1 MKRHGPLNTGYKIQ
15 TSIQRSC
22 LKIHTTGLLPIRSN
36 ETPPQGYLDVVIH
49 LSMMAMSPSAP
60 MRVLLD
66 AAVGRVDAQLI
77 KSHRLHAFLLR
88 FFTST
93 SYFLLWFHFAA
104 IGSHGIELI

>member
-1 MKRHGPLNTGYKIQ
+1 
-15 TSIQRSC
+15 
-22 LKIHTTGLLPIRSN
+22 
-36 ETPPQGYLDVVIH
+36 
-49 LSMMAMSPSAP
+49 MMAMSPSAP

-77 KSHRLHAFLLR
+77 KSHRPHAFLLR

-93 SYFLLWFHFAA
+93 NYFLLWFHFAA